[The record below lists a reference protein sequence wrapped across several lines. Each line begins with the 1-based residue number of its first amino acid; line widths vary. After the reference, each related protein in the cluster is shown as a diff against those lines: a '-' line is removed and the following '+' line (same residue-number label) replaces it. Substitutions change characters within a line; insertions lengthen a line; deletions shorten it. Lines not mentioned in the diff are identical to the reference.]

1 MVRILCLFFFQAED
15 GIRDWSVTGVQTCAL
30 PISAAREGRSRGDC
44 ARRAPGA
51 RTELPARSV
60 LQERDAHNLRGSFLH
75 GLLTAVYFQFME
87 DTFASARSFSRK
99 GKWTIKTDPNGPE
112 FEV

>member
-1 MVRILCLFFFQAED
+1 M
-15 GIRDWSVTGVQTCAL
+15 
-30 PISAAREGRSRGDC
+30 
-44 ARRAPGA
+44 
-51 RTELPARSV
+51 

-75 GLLTAVYFQFME
+75 GLLTPVYFQFME

>member
-1 MVRILCLFFFQAED
+1 MYPQNPL
-15 GIRDWSVTGVQTCAL
+15 S
-30 PISAAREGRSRGDC
+30 GRSL
-44 ARRAPGA
+44 RASFLPDQLTAGFQ
-51 RTELPARSV
+51 ELPARSV

-75 GLLTAVYFQFME
+75 GLLTPVYFQFME